1 MQMHASD
8 ANNNSNNNNNNN
20 NNINIKSN
28 LNINHRPVRQ
38 GRATGQRA
46 KNKFSFSFSFFGAKR
61 RGRTLTEKS
70 LLALRALLWYPIG
83 NILCVCEEKYHEKE
97 EFPLP

>member
-28 LNINHRPVRQ
+28 LNINNRPVRQ

-46 KNKFSFSFSFFGAKR
+46 KNKFSFFFFGAER
-61 RGRTLTEKS
+61 RGRTLPKKS
-70 LLALRALLWYPIG
+70 LLALPVDLWYPMG
-83 NILCVCEEKYHEKE
+83 NILCVCEEES
-97 EFPLP
+97 P

>member
-8 ANNNSNNNNNNN
+8 ANNNYNN
-20 NNINIKSN
+20 NIKSN
-28 LNINHRPVRQ
+28 HNSNHRPVRQ
-38 GRATGQRA
+38 GRATGQRG
-46 KNKFSFSFSFFGAKR
+46 KNKFSFFSLGR
-61 RGRTLTEKS
+61 RAPWRTLTKKS
-70 LLALRALLWYPIG
+70 LLALRVDLWYPMG